1 MALNDRMTVQ
11 QNNRQTD
18 KIKTKKKNT
27 VPYTDYIQLCASF
40 ADGGKIDCKLFAC
53 TDSS

>member
-1 MALNDRMTVQ
+1 MIEWQFTQND
-11 QNNRQTD
+11 RQTD
-18 KIKTKKKNT
+18 QIKKQTKKNT
-27 VPYTDYIQLCASF
+27 VPYIDYMQLCASF